1 MKNNIISRLDDAITV
16 FGRFLRQAGCT
27 VGPREIMSAI
37 EASSHIEIHKKQD
50 FKQALQATL
59 ISNNKNLYLFNHLFN
74 IFWKNPDKLKKVS
87 SILKKLNKSQSKQL
101 EIKSMKEEID
111 EMRSK
116 IENKDSKLI
125 PECQLLG
132 CPKTM

>member
-59 ISNNKNLYLFNHLFN
+59 ISNNKNLYWYAVNNSGSWHRVLAFENDLAKKKKSETAI
-74 IFWKNPDKLKKVS
+74 IFSTGYLANY
-87 SILKKLNKSQSKQL
+87 SILSL
-101 EIKSMKEEID
+101 
-111 EMRSK
+111 
-116 IENKDSKLI
+116 
-125 PECQLLG
+125 C
-132 CPKTM
+132 